1 MKRLLT
7 AAEVEMAILKLVT
20 AGYYPEQHFRVT
32 DDGQLLACPEARN
45 YLKQASAWIE
55 PKSPEPSAR

>member
-7 AAEVEMAILKLVT
+7 TAEVEIAILKLVT

-45 YLKQASAWIE
+45 YLKHASAWIE